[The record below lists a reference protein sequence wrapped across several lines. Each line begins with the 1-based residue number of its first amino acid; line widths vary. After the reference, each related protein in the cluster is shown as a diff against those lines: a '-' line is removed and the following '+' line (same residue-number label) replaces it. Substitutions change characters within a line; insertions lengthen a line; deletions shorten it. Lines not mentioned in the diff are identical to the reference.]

1 MSTSIST
8 LSFEQVHIE
17 KKLTSLLTEVK
28 RAKENVPSQNTR
40 LLGKM
45 KRWITQLTSILSLID
60 QVKDSLRPKLE
71 KVLEVSLHK
80 NELLLVAMFQPST
93 KNLFL
98 EMMDEFPSKQEEL
111 EHLVALS
118 EMAEALALVGDA
130 AISLAALHHVW
141 QLKAVD
147 VGVLT
152 QRRSD
157 IVNNEHMAELCDN
170 WGLYELRIHFD
181 PHAVSKSEMEH
192 DKGTLLEA
200 IYGIVYIE
208 HGLEKIKELVR
219 YLV

>member
-1 MSTSIST
+1 M
-8 LSFEQVHIE
+8 
-17 KKLTSLLTEVK
+17 
-28 RAKENVPSQNTR
+28 N
-40 LLGKM
+40 
-45 KRWITQLTSILSLID
+45 RWTTQLTSILSLVD

-71 KVLEVSLHK
+71 RILGVSLHK

-98 EMMDEFPSKQEEL
+98 EMIDEFPSKQEEL
-111 EHLVALS
+111 KHLVALS

-130 AISLAALHHVW
+130 ALSLAVLHTIW
-141 QLKAVD
+141 QSNSVD

-152 QRRSD
+152 QKRSD
-157 IVNNEHMAELCDN
+157 IVSNEHMTELCDS
-170 WGLYELRIHFD
+170 WGLYEHRIHFD

-208 HGLEKIKELVR
+208 HGLKKIKELIR
-219 YLV
+219 YLA

>member
-28 RAKENVPSQNTR
+28 RAKENMPSQNTR

-141 QLKAVD
+141 QPKAVD

-152 QRRSD
+152 QKRSD

-200 IYGIVYIE
+200 IYGIVYTE

-219 YLV
+219 HLI

>member
-1 MSTSIST
+1 M
-8 LSFEQVHIE
+8 
-17 KKLTSLLTEVK
+17 KG
-28 RAKENVPSQNTR
+28 AKENVPSQNTR
-40 LLGKM
+40 LLGKTM
-45 KRWITQLTSILSLID
+45 RWITQLTSMQSLID
-60 QVKDSLRPKLE
+60 RVKDSLRPKLE
-71 KVLEVSLHK
+71 EVLGVSLHK
-80 NELLLVAMFQPST
+80 NELLLVALFQPST

-98 EMMDEFPSKQEEL
+98 EMIDEFPSKQEEL
-111 EHLVALS
+111 KHLVALS

-141 QLKAVD
+141 QPKSIDA
-147 VGVLT
+147 GVLT
-152 QRRSD
+152 QKRSD

-170 WGLYELRIHFD
+170 WGLYEHRIHFD

-208 HGLEKIKELVR
+208 QGLEKVKELIR

>member
-1 MSTSIST
+1 M
-8 LSFEQVHIE
+8 
-17 KKLTSLLTEVK
+17 K
-28 RAKENVPSQNTR
+28 RAKENVPSQNTH

-45 KRWITQLTSILSLID
+45 KRWVKQLTSILSLMAR
-60 QVKDSLRPKLE
+60 VKESLRPKLE
-71 KVLEVSLHK
+71 KILEVSLHK

-98 EMMDEFPSKQEEL
+98 EMIDEFPAKQEEL
-111 EHLVALS
+111 KHLVALS

-130 AISLAALHHVW
+130 AISLAVLHNVW
-141 QLKAVD
+141 QSKSVD

-152 QRRSD
+152 QKRSD
-157 IVNNEHMAELCDN
+157 IVSNEHMAELCDN
-170 WGLYELRIHFD
+170 WGLYEQRIHFD

-208 HGLEKIKELVR
+208 HGFEKIKELIR
-219 YLV
+219 YLA

>member
-1 MSTSIST
+1 MSIGD
-8 LSFEQVHIE
+8 LNLEQGHIE
-17 KKLTSLLTEVK
+17 KKIASLPTEVK
-28 RAKENVPSQNTR
+28 KAKENVPSQNTR
-40 LLGKM
+40 LFGKM
-45 KRWITQLTSILSLID
+45 KRWVKQLASILSLID
-60 QVKDSLRPKLE
+60 RIKDTLRPKLE

-80 NELLLVAMFQPST
+80 SELLLVAMFQPST

-98 EMMDEFPSKQEEL
+98 EMIDEFPIKQEEL
-111 EHLVALS
+111 KHLVALS

-130 AISLAALHHVW
+130 SISLAALHHIW
-141 QLKAVD
+141 QPKSID

-152 QRRSD
+152 QKRSD
-157 IVNNEHMAELCDN
+157 IVNNEHMAELCDD
-170 WGLYELRIHFD
+170 WGLYEHRIHFD

>member
-1 MSTSIST
+1 M
-8 LSFEQVHIE
+8 
-17 KKLTSLLTEVK
+17 
-28 RAKENVPSQNTR
+28 PSRNTR
-40 LLGKM
+40 LRGKM
-45 KRWITQLTSILSLID
+45 KRWVTQLTSILSLVD
-60 QVKDSLRPKLE
+60 RVKDSLRPQLE
-71 KVLEVSLHK
+71 EVLEVSLHK

-98 EMMDEFPSKQEEL
+98 EMIDEFPSMQEEL

-130 AISLAALHHVW
+130 AISLAALHHIW
-141 QLKAVD
+141 QPKAVD
-147 VGVLT
+147 VGALT
-152 QRRSD
+152 QKRSD

-170 WGLYELRIHFD
+170 WGLYEHRIHFD

-208 HGLEKIKELVR
+208 HGLGKIKELLR
-219 YLV
+219 YLA

>member
-1 MSTSIST
+1 MN
-8 LSFEQVHIE
+8 LEHVHIE
-17 KKLTSLLTEVK
+17 KKLASLLTEVK
-28 RAKENVPSQNTR
+28 GAKENVPSQNTR
-40 LLGKM
+40 LLGKTM
-45 KRWITQLTSILSLID
+45 RWITQLTGMQSSID

-71 KVLEVSLHK
+71 EVLGVSLHK
-80 NELLLVAMFQPST
+80 NELLLVALFQPST

-98 EMMDEFPSKQEEL
+98 EMIDEFPSKQEEL
-111 EHLVALS
+111 KHLVALS

-141 QLKAVD
+141 QPKSIDA
-147 VGVLT
+147 GVLT

-170 WGLYELRIHFD
+170 WGLYEHRIHFD
-181 PHAVSKSEMEH
+181 PHSVSKSEMEH

-208 HGLEKIKELVR
+208 QGLEKVKELIR
-219 YLV
+219 YLA

>member
-1 MSTSIST
+1 M
-8 LSFEQVHIE
+8 LS
-17 KKLTSLLTEVK
+17 S
-28 RAKENVPSQNTR
+28 
-40 LLGKM
+40 
-45 KRWITQLTSILSLID
+45 ID
-60 QVKDSLRPKLE
+60 QVKESLRPNLE
-71 KVLEVSLHK
+71 KVLGVSLHK
-80 NELLLVAMFQPST
+80 NNLLLVAMFQPST

-111 EHLVALS
+111 KHLVALS

-130 AISLAALHHVW
+130 AISLAALHTVW
-141 QLKAVD
+141 QSNSVD

-152 QRRSD
+152 QKRSD
-157 IVNNEHMAELCDN
+157 IVSNEHMAELCDN
-170 WGLYELRIHFD
+170 WGLYEHRIHFD

-208 HGLEKIKELVR
+208 HGFEKIKELIR